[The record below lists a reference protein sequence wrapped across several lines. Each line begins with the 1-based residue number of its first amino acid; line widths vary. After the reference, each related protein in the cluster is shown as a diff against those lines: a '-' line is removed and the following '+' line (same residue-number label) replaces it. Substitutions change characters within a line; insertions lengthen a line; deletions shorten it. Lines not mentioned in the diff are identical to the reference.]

1 MSLIDS
7 INEDF
12 KNAMRNRKELIV
24 ATLRLLKSAIKN
36 LEIETKKELSDND
49 IIDLISKEIKKR
61 KDAEKTYNNVGR
73 VELAEK
79 EKKEANVLQLYM
91 PQQLTDEELD
101 KIIQEEINNIG
112 ASDKKDMGRVMS
124 EVMKRVKGKADGG
137 VVSGKVI
144 KLLE

>member
-1 MSLIDS
+1 MSLIDT